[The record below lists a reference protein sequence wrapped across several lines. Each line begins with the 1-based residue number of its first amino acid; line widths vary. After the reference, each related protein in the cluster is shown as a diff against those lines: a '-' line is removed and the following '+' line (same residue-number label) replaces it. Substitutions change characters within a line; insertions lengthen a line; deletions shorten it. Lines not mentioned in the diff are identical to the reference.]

1 MIEFKLTALSSEQSL
16 IFGEPTKYYLVFNN
30 GDLRIE
36 VSEAIAE
43 EVIKKVYSDV
53 SDRTEDREDNTSN
66 GSMASYTEDP
76 DRDEDGID
84 QV

>member
-30 GDLRIE
+30 GDLRVE

-43 EVIKKVYSDV
+43 EVIKKVYSDA
-53 SDRTEDREDNTSN
+53 SSSPENKEDSTSN
-66 GSMASYTEDP
+66 GYMASYTEDP
-76 DRDEDGID
+76 NRDEDGID

>member
-1 MIEFKLTALSSEQSL
+1 MIEFKLTGLSSEQSL
-16 IFGEPTKYYLVFNN
+16 IFGSPTKYYLVFNN

-36 VSEAIAE
+36 VNEVIAE
-43 EVIKKVYSDV
+43 EVIKKVYSD
-53 SDRTEDREDNTSN
+53 SPDTIEDNSSN
-66 GSMASYTEDP
+66 DSMASYTEDS